1 MRGNGYIDYLDYD
14 DWGVSYVN
22 TQQIVYFK
30 HVQFIIY
37 QLYPNKLETIIIL
50 YTYIR
55 IFFSFIGL
63 YASCKYRFLSIYSTA
78 ISSMPKE
85 KPGWQ

>member
-55 IFFSFIGL
+55 FFFL
-63 YASCKYRFLSIYSTA
+63 LLDYMLHASIDFCLFTPL
-78 ISSMPKE
+78 PKE
-85 KPGWQ
+85 KPG